1 MDISLCGNR
10 CLIALQVGVD
20 WTSCKHPLDCNRA
33 LLASQVTADWNPG
46 VGALS
51 FLWSPAVSEEGVAWI
66 GIVKFFPFLLTCVA
80 VCFLKRLCACVR
92 SLRRRHIGF
101 RLLSGRRNLLFPW
114 CPQCFLTEGHRAV
127 SIVFY
132 HALVLFLNEDL
143 TEPAFIIIFT
153 DEIKSLKL

>member
-66 GIVKFFPFLLTCVA
+66 GIVKFFPFLLTFVA
-80 VCFLKRLCACVR
+80 VCFLKRLCACVQ
-92 SLRRRHIGF
+92 SPAQTYWL
-101 RLLSGRRNLLFPW
+101 
-114 CPQCFLTEGHRAV
+114 
-127 SIVFY
+127 
-132 HALVLFLNEDL
+132 
-143 TEPAFIIIFT
+143 PAFIGKAESPVSMVSAMFS
-153 DEIKSLKL
+153 DGGASGCVHCFLSCPCAFSQ